1 MLGAEPCIPVTARSI
16 GRGRVS
22 LQVADTTGAGNV
34 LPMTDSEPGGAD
46 PGPPGPP
53 ARPPGPV
60 PDGYVPRE
68 WLLQTPPPP
77 PAPVPA
83 APVPGTPA
91 YWPTATATPSAAAM
105 TTAGPGLPPLS
116 PPSAGA
122 YPYSLMAPRPP
133 YPAPPDGDVPF
144 LDTPWVPP
152 QTKRQ
157 AWVWLVYAV
166 VGFLVGQLGALVFG
180 LVAGAVAGKTAAEMQ
195 SIASAAVPPE
205 WYVVATLLGLWIG
218 FIGAPWLAS
227 RTQGTRHFL
236 RDLGVRFRLIDLVG
250 IAIGIGG
257 QILVAIMY
265 APFQHDIHDFNG
277 PSQKLTGGAHG
288 AGFVVIAIATVV
300 FAPAMEELFF
310 RGLLLKA
317 LVRLFTPLR
326 VAGGARVAGVVLAVI
341 VDGLLFGLAHG
352 EWVQLAGLAVF
363 GMILATVSYRTG
375 RLGMNM
381 VAHASFNLVAIIAI
395 AASSSSVIH

>member
-1 MLGAEPCIPVTARSI
+1 
-16 GRGRVS
+16 
-22 LQVADTTGAGNV
+22 
-34 LPMTDSEPGGAD
+34 MTDSEPGA
-46 PGPPGPP
+46 PAPGPP

-60 PDGYVPRE
+60 PAGYVPRE
-68 WLLQTPPPP
+68 WVQQAPPPPAFAASGFPVSAPSPSPSPVPPPPPP
-77 PAPVPA
+77 PAA
-83 APVPGTPA
+83 A
-91 YWPTATATPSAAAM
+91 
-105 TTAGPGLPPLS
+105 
-116 PPSAGA
+116 
-122 YPYSLMAPRPP
+122 
-133 YPAPPDGDVPF
+133 GDVPF

-157 AWVWLVYAV
+157 AWIWLVYAFA
-166 VGFLVGQLGALVFG
+166 GFLAGQIGALVFG
-180 LVAGAVAGKTAAEMQ
+180 QVAGAVAGKTGAQMQ
-195 SIASAAVPPE
+195 AIASAAVPPE
-205 WYVVATLLGLWIG
+205 WYVVSTLLGLWIG

-227 RTQGTRHFL
+227 RTQGTRNFV
-236 RDLGVRFRLIDLVG
+236 RDLGLRFRLIDVLG

-277 PSQKLTGGAHG
+277 PSQKLTGGSHG
-288 AGFVVIAIATVV
+288 SGFVIIAIATVV

-326 VAGGARVAGVVLAVI
+326 AAGGARAAGVVLAVI
-341 VDGLLFGLAHG
+341 LDGLLFGLAHG

-363 GMILATVSYRTG
+363 GMILAAVSYRTG

-381 VAHASFNLVAIIAI
+381 VAHATFNLVAIVAI
-395 AASSSSVIH
+395 AANGTGLIH